1 MCEKCGGTGWIWVYD
16 SVPYGSTNVSMPSS
30 EMCDCLDR
38 DECPSCGAELERSEG
53 RTMYGKVNVLSCE
66 CGYRT
71 EY

>member
-1 MCEKCGGTGWIWVYD
+1 MCDKCNGTGWIKVYD
-16 SVPYGSTNVSMPSS
+16 SVHYGSTNVRMESS
-30 EMCDCLDR
+30 EMCDCLEN

-53 RTMYGKVNVLSCE
+53 RMWYGKMNVLSCE